1 MRSLYHIHEGITH
14 NISDEK
20 PIGWWNNLIH
30 SFPIYG
36 YDVHTASMTCS
47 TDIYIWQAFLRS
59 MFDTVLL
66 LYQCFPHIFQW
77 FSVMQASLRSMFDT
91 VVNET
96 YIHNQDKIN
105 PELSDL
111 CTSDLSMLMAG
122 LRNPLADMRNP
133 WALSSKYWWGDN
145 SSHIPNFRIFS
156 ALTFIF
162 MFATCSWLV
171 L

>member
-36 YDVHTASMTCS
+36 YDVHTASITCS
-47 TDIYIWQAFLRS
+47 TDIYIWQAF
-59 MFDTVLL
+59 
-66 LYQCFPHIFQW
+66 
-77 FSVMQASLRSMFDT
+77 LRSMFDT

-133 WALSSKYWWGDN
+133 WALSSKLLWSCNPHSAKPLCLQDNLWAIDYLCIMADVALQVQREDN
-145 SSHIPNFRIFS
+145 SQRSR
-156 ALTFIF
+156 
-162 MFATCSWLV
+162 
-171 L
+171 

>member
-1 MRSLYHIHEGITH
+1 MWSLSHIHEGITQ

-20 PIGWWNNLIH
+20 PIGWWHNLIFDHLHGSAELSVIH
-30 SFPIYG
+30 SFLIYG
-36 YDVHTASMTCS
+36 NDIHTACITCS
-47 TDIYIWQAFLRS
+47 TDIYIWQS
-59 MFDTVLL
+59 
-66 LYQCFPHIFQW
+66 
-77 FSVMQASLRSMFDT
+77 SLQLMFDT

-96 YIHNQDKIN
+96 YVHNQDKIN

-111 CTSDLSMLMAG
+111 CASDLSMLMAG

-145 SSHIPNFRIFS
+145 SSHIPNFCIFS